1 MRISA
6 KTDYAV
12 RAALELATAQAGAWV
27 KTESVSERQGIPLPF
42 LLNILAELRTAGLV
56 QSRRGADGG
65 YRLAAPPAEVAIA
78 DVIRAIDGPLA
89 NIAGEVPENVRYEGA
104 AVALRQVWI
113 ALRAQ
118 MRTVL
123 EGISLADAAAGN
135 LPESLT
141 RVLTDEDVWRVR
153 R

>member
-56 QSRRGADGG
+56 QSRRGAEGG
-65 YRLAAPPAEVAIA
+65 YRLAADPGAVAIA

-89 NIAGEVPENVRYEGA
+89 NIAGERPEDVEYTGSAGQLRNVW
-104 AVALRQVWI
+104 VAM
-113 ALRAQ
+113 RAT
-118 MRTVL
+118 MRVVL
-123 EGISLADAAAGN
+123 EGTTLADVAGGR
-135 LPESLT
+135 LPGP
-141 RVLTDEDVWRVR
+141 VLQILDNEDVWASRI
-153 R
+153 